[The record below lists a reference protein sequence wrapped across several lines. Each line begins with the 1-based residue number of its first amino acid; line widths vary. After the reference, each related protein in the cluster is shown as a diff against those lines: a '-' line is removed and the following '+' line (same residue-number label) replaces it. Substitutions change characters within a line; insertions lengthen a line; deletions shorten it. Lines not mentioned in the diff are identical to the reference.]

1 MVTPDGSTIAA
12 VKEKKK
18 PANGAAGRGWSILPD
33 DRTGAAAQRV
43 LRYMV
48 RDPKTKAAWVSAL
61 ALGLI
66 IPVVNALQGVGSVYL
81 ACFAS
86 GMLGVQMYNQFGQ
99 DTSAFWMV
107 AQTISSTRDAYVEL
121 RARALALAL
130 VTVPFMVLVTVVTA
144 ALLGDWAGLP
154 GGLGLA
160 LALLGSMLCT
170 GALASAHLAYS
181 IPTVKKVGMTLVTSV
196 GGASGPL
203 YGTFFLRAATAAD
216 DATSLDGPAL
226 VAALRA
232 GLDGIVARGR
242 AEAGDKTMYDALA
255 PGLDALEA
263 SLGSGADLAD
273 AVRAAADAAT
283 VGRDATEP
291 MPALKGRASYLGER
305 SIGHIDPG
313 AASTA
318 LLLGAL
324 ADTLA

>member
-1 MVTPDGSTIAA
+1 MGTLTVTDA
-12 VKEKKK
+12 VSVDQLVGWLSAFRDEVH
-18 PANGAAGRGWSILPD
+18 ANGDYLTELDSAIGDADHGTNLIRGMDAVMAAIEPVPTAAGD
-33 DRTGAAAQRV
+33 
-43 LRYMV
+43 
-48 RDPKTKAAWVSAL
+48 
-61 ALGLI
+61 
-66 IPVVNALQGVGSVYL
+66 
-81 ACFAS
+81 
-86 GMLGVQMYNQFGQ
+86 
-99 DTSAFWMV
+99 
-107 AQTISSTRDAYVEL
+107 
-121 RARALALAL
+121 
-130 VTVPFMVLVTVVTA
+130 
-144 ALLGDWAGLP
+144 LL
-154 GGLGLA
+154 
-160 LALLGSMLCT
+160 
-170 GALASAHLAYS
+170 
-181 IPTVKKVGMTLVTSV
+181 KKVGMTLVTSV

-203 YGTFFLRAATAAD
+203 YGTFFLRAATAVGES
-216 DATSLDGPAL
+216 TSLDGPAL

-273 AVRAAADAAT
+273 AARAAADAAA

-291 MPALKGRASYLGER
+291 MQALKGRASYLGER